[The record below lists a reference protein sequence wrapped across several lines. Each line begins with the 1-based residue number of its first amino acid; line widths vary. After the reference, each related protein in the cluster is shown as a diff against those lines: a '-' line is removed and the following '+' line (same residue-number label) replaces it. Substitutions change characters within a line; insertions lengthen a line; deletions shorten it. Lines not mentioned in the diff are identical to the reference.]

1 MKHRLRFAAKELLR
15 MALLLL
21 GVSLAAFALM
31 TAENLFTG
39 DPEQCAI
46 HQEAYFSILQGESMK
61 NVRFRYEKEM
71 DAYVK
76 EHMWDD

>member
-1 MKHRLRFAAKELLR
+1 
-15 MALLLL
+15 
-21 GVSLAAFALM
+21 M

-39 DPEQCAI
+39 DREQCAI

-61 NVRFRYEKEM
+61 NVRFRYEREM